1 MIICSNTFHFF
12 ASQKCQVDPGGHFP
26 RAGGRGV
33 IVQREMSVIFQRGVL
48 VIFQRGICYFPTQES
63 CLGPAACIT
72 WITWFLGFLVSGF
85 PGFWV
90 SWFRGFLLSGFPGFW
105 VSWFLGFRVYGFP
118 GFWVPCFWVSCFLG
132 IPTLNKETSHKH
144 QINSKQTLNKS

>member
-12 ASQKCQVDPGGHFP
+12 ASQKCQVDPGGHVP

-33 IVQREMSVIFQRGVL
+33 IFQREISVIFQRRRAASALLLVL
-48 VIFQRGICYFPTQES
+48 
-63 CLGPAACIT
+63 LGLLGF
-72 WITWFLGFLVSGF
+72 WVSWFLGFLVSGF

-90 SWFRGFLLSGFPGFW
+90 PG
-105 VSWFLGFRVYGFP
+105 
-118 GFWVPCFWVSCFLG
+118 FWVSCFLG

>member
-12 ASQKCQVDPGGHFP
+12 ASQKCQVDPGGHVP

-33 IVQREMSVIFQRGVL
+33 IFQREISVIFQRGFL
-48 VIFQRGICYFPTQES
+48 VTFQRGICYFPTQES

-90 SWFRGFLLSGFPGFW
+90 SWFGFPGFW
-105 VSWFLGFRVYGFP
+105 VSGFMGFLVSGFLGLL
-118 GFWVPCFWVSCFLG
+118 VSG
-132 IPTLNKETSHKH
+132 YTNPK
-144 QINSKQTLNKS
+144 